1 MIFLEL
7 IIEKAEQFKKC
18 VDAIAVLIDE
28 AHFVLENDT
37 LTLKATD
44 PSQISMIDFTMGKK
58 AFKKFD
64 VKEKMKLGT
73 DISYL
78 KQILSRTKSGDELE
92 IKLDDK
98 NNSLSLLFKGKSSRK
113 FVMPLLDITS
123 NEIPNPKIEFDAELT
138 LKASVIQD
146 ALKDASLISTHVS
159 LGADSKSFF
168 VKANSSKGTV
178 YNETLKNDET
188 LKELNIKQE
197 SHSMF
202 PLEYLSDMLKAAS
215 SDSDVKLF
223 IKTNA
228 PVKISYAIGEAEITY
243 FLAPRIEQ

>member
-1 MIFLEL
+1 MEL
-7 IIEKAEQFKKC
+7 IIEKAETFKKC
-18 VDAIAVLIDE
+18 IDAIAVLIDE
-28 AHFVLENDT
+28 ANFVLENGT

-58 AFKKFD
+58 AFKKFS
-64 VKEKMKLGT
+64 VKEKMKLGIDLT
-73 DISYL
+73 YL
-78 KQILSRTKSGDELE
+78 KQILSRTKPGDELE
-92 IKLDDK
+92 IKLDDN

-123 NEIPNPKIEFDAELT
+123 NEIPNPKIEFDVELT
-138 LKASVIQD
+138 LRASVLQD
-146 ALKDASLISTHVS
+146 ALKDASLTSTHVS

-197 SHSMF
+197 AHSMF
-202 PLEYLSDMLKAAS
+202 PLEYLADMLKAAP

-228 PVKISYAIGEAEITY
+228 PVKIAYALGDAEIIY